1 MKNCKNQFPSNLCVL
16 DLAECSENWVD
27 KASLIALFQY
37 PLNFQSCL
45 CKIFGR
51 IRSRDAEIQWCRNQ
65 AVLRVTLFLQLHI
78 NGKRCKCM
86 RCLYFFCKTALLQ
99 IWKRLAHERWCQSR
113 NQGTNREKQFTK
125 SEGKTASKT
134 NLEKENGQ
142 NRFAGQYKSSVQF
155 CLKWGL
161 YILSLWH
168 LRKMDILCLFHA
180 F

>member
-1 MKNCKNQFPSNLCVL
+1 MFSYNSTKNCKKQFPSNLCVL

-78 NGKRCKCM
+78 NGKRCKCR

-134 NLEKENGQ
+134 NLGKSKGALYL
-142 NRFAGQYKSSVQF
+142 RFAGQYKS
-155 CLKWGL
+155 
-161 YILSLWH
+161 
-168 LRKMDILCLFHA
+168 
-180 F
+180 